1 MNHVIRAAAIAAV
14 CSCLLVSAPNVA
26 ADGEGDGEALFSR
39 AMKLLKSGSADQQA
53 VQLFESAA
61 ANGDIGAMYVL
72 GAMNLEGKH
81 VPQNRPLGIAYLK
94 LAVVDEDP
102 DLRSARHRAQAWIW
116 IGEAGMNGRELIEV
130 DQQFLRLTR
139 EIKTNLAAKMTR
151 AASVFTDE
159 VPVEFEPTVRF
170 AGEPVRLRTAPPAGE
185 SVQFMPGCGAESLPT
200 CPAKSKSSD
209 ERRCTGEIFAADS
222 PASADRAK
230 GALLAAPDFPD
241 QARRFGDEG
250 TVLLL
255 AHVDSSG
262 WVCGVAVAVSSGAT
276 SLDTAALR
284 AATKWKL
291 LPATR
296 GGMPTESLRSLGVT
310 FRLTGW

>member
-1 MNHVIRAAAIAAV
+1 V
-14 CSCLLVSAPNVA
+14 CSGLLLPAPHVA
-26 ADGEGDGEALFSR
+26 ADSEGDGEARFSR
-39 AMKLLKSGSADQQA
+39 ALKLLKSGSDDPRA
-53 VQLFESAA
+53 VQLFEAA
-61 ANGDIGAMYVL
+61 AASGDVGAMYVL
-72 GAMNLEGKH
+72 GAMYLEGKH
-81 VPQNRPLGIAYLK
+81 VPQNRALGIAYLK

-102 DLRSARHRAQAWIW
+102 DLRSTRRKAQAWIW
-116 IGEAGMNGRELIEV
+116 TGEASMNGRELIEV
-130 DQQFLRLTR
+130 DQQFLRLTK
-139 EIKTNLAAKMTR
+139 EIRTNLAARMAR

-159 VPVEFEPTVRF
+159 APVEFEPTVRF

-185 SVQFMPGCGAESLPT
+185 SVPFMPGCGAESLPT
-200 CPAKSKSSD
+200 CPAKSKSAD

-222 PASADRAK
+222 PASADRTK
-230 GALLAAPDFPD
+230 GALLVAPDYPD

-255 AHVDSSG
+255 AHVDRSG

-296 GGMPTESLRSLGVT
+296 GGMPTESLRPLGVT